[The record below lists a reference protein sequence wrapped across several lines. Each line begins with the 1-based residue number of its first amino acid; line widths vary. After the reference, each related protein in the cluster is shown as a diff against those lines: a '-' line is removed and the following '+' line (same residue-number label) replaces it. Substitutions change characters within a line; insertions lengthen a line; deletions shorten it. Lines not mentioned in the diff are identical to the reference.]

1 MSISKYSSNTSFVKS
16 LFESDDVFVVNPI
29 IGIFAH
35 KFFYNQNSKTTLFD
49 IVCISTNWFAV
60 KSKWVKLYALVNYCQ
75 NKLFYINFEIQRK
88 IWKKYKFTNKKP
100 LGYIQYFL
108 LFIGK
113 IFLFIILPLCVIG
126 LIVGAIRGT
135 L

>member
-1 MSISKYSSNTSFVKS
+1 MNNGSKHFFIYLSYLKYK
-16 LFESDDVFVVNPI
+16 E
-29 IGIFAH
+29 
-35 KFFYNQNSKTTLFD
+35 KFK
-49 IVCISTNWFAV
+49 
-60 KSKWVKLYALVNYCQ
+60 
-75 NKLFYINFEIQRK
+75 
-88 IWKKYKFTNKKP
+88 KKYKFTNKKP

-113 IFLFIILPLCVIG
+113 IFLFFILPLCVIG